1 MLVVLA
7 VITNMCRTG
16 KSLPCDALLALVESR
31 RTGRLAGRSIPLR
44 IMAIGHMEQ
53 VSVSYVPLLNLD
65 SSYWI
70 AYDSVT

>member
-31 RTGRLAGRSIPLR
+31 RTGRLAGRSQPTLEGGCEGR
-44 IMAIGHMEQ
+44 VRRAVARDSGCGRQ
-53 VSVSYVPLLNLD
+53 VPV
-65 SSYWI
+65 
-70 AYDSVT
+70 